1 MEQKTNENLQPNEPE
16 KKIGDGV
23 NPLAIISYI
32 GPLCLIPFLTKE
44 KDEFVKFHAKQGLVL
59 LAFEVIIW
67 VVIKLLPPILFWYIW
82 QLMNIVYLVAIV
94 FSIIGI
100 VNVVHK
106 EKKQLPLIGSLANN
120 IKL

>member
-1 MEQKTNENLQPNEPE
+1 MEEKTN
-16 KKIGDGV
+16 IS
-23 NPLAIISYI
+23 PLAIMSYI

-59 LAFEVIIW
+59 FAFEVIIW
-67 VVIKLLPPILFWYIW
+67 IVMRMLPFWYMW
-82 QLMNIVYLVAIV
+82 QFINIVYLVELA

-106 EKKQLPLIGSLANN
+106 EKKQLPLIGHLAGKV
-120 IKL
+120 KL